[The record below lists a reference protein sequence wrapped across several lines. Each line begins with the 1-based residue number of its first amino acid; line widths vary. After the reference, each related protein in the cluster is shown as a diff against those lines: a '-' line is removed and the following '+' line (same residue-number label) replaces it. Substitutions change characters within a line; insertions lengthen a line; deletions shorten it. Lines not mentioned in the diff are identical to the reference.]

1 MIKSFIHEIDK
12 QIASTMELY
21 KQTHFEIFRERLQ
34 KLRSLKKEILTE
46 MKDSETTPVKFVSLS
61 RS

>member
-21 KQTHFEIFRERLQ
+21 KQTHFEIFIERLQ
-34 KLRSLKKEILTE
+34 KLRLLKKEILAE
-46 MKDSETTPVKFVSLS
+46 MKDSESSPVKFISLS
-61 RS
+61 KY

>member
-12 QIASTMELY
+12 QIASNMELY
-21 KQTHFEIFRERLQ
+21 IQTKIEIFKERLKKLESQ
-34 KLRSLKKEILTE
+34 KSEIL
-46 MKDSETTPVKFVSLS
+46 KCYA